1 MFSKILPEY
10 LFFIVIFSLLFISSC
25 SREIPNVLVFSK
37 TAGFHHESIPDGI
50 AAIQK
55 LGEENGFRVDTTT
68 NAAFFNEEN
77 LQNYAAV
84 VFLNTTGGVLN
95 HYQKAAFERYIQAGG
110 GFAGIHSATDTEYHW
125 GWYNRLVGAY
135 FLDHPPVQEAV
146 LDIVNKQHLSTR
158 HLPDQWI
165 RTDEWYSFRDL
176 NENVTVLIT
185 LDENTVEG
193 GTRMGYRPVSWYHD
207 FDGGRSFYTAL
218 GHTSESYSE
227 KAFLQHLLGG
237 IRYAIGRNRKR
248 DYTKASTERVP
259 PEYQFVKT
267 PLVTGEF
274 FEPTEMTI
282 LPNLDV
288 LITQRRGEILLY
300 KHEDSTLSEV
310 GFLDVYYTS
319 DAPGVNP
326 EEGVLGIQADPN
338 FNENGYV
345 FIFYS
350 PADTS
355 VNRLSRFVFEN
366 DVLNMD
372 SEVAVLEFYS
382 DRHICCHTGGSI
394 AFDAEGLLYLS
405 TGDNATPF
413 NQPGSQHILDGYAP
427 IDERPGFEQ
436 YDARRT
442 SGNSNDLRG
451 KIIRIQVNDDGTYDI
466 PDGNL
471 YPQGMEKTRPEIY
484 VQGTRNAY
492 RISVDQKTGFLYW
505 GDVGPDA
512 VNDSIGVRGP
522 RGYDEFNQA
531 REAGHFGWP
540 FFVGDNYPYNE
551 FDFNTGTPGPVFDP
565 ERPINRSPN
574 NTGIRE
580 LPPAQPA
587 FIWYPYSV
595 SDEFPELG
603 SGGRTAM
610 AGPVFNSS
618 LYPDESRLP
627 DYLSGKLF
635 IYEWMR
641 DWIKLVT
648 MTPEGD
654 YDRMEPFMDST
665 TFNAIMDMEIGPD
678 GKLYLLEY
686 GKGWFTKN
694 PDSGL
699 SRIDYNPEAAP
710 RKLTDVKTTETAPE
724 GHQTESEFEEGRS
737 LVATLDCRAC
747 HHTTTPSIGPTY
759 IEIARLYHNT
769 DGAAQYL
776 SDKIIQGG
784 SGVWGEVPMSAHPE
798 LSEEDAGKMVEWIL
812 SLDITEN

>member
-1 MFSKILPEY
+1 MIKINYGFL
-10 LFFIVIFSLLFISSC
+10 LLFSLILSFALSAC
-25 SREIPNVLVFSK
+25 STDPPSVLVFSK
-37 TAGFHHESIPDGI
+37 TAGFDHTFIPDGI

-68 NAAFFNEEN
+68 NAGLFTENN

-84 VFLNTTGGVLN
+84 IFLNTTGEVLN
-95 HYQKAAFERYIQAGG
+95 HYQKADFERFIQAGG
-110 GFAGIHSATDTEYHW
+110 GFVGIHSVTDTEYHW
-125 GWYNRLVGAY
+125 GWYNRLIGAY
-135 FLDHPPVQEAV
+135 FLDHPIVQEAV
-146 LDIVNKQHLSTR
+146 LHVVNKRHPSTR

-165 RTDEWYSFRDL
+165 RTDEWYSFRNF
-176 NENVTVLIT
+176 NEDVHVMIT
-185 LDENTVEG
+185 LDEGTIEG

-218 GHTSESYSE
+218 GNTSESYSE
-227 KAFLQHLLGG
+227 KAFLKHLLGG
-237 IRYAIGRNRKR
+237 IRYAIGRNRR
-248 DYTKASTERVP
+248 PDFSRARTQRVP
-259 PEYQFVKT
+259 PEFQFVKT

-282 LPNLDV
+282 LPNLDI

-300 KHEDSTLSEV
+300 KHEDSSLLKA

-326 EEGVLGIQADPN
+326 EEGVLGIQADPD
-338 FNENGYV
+338 FSENGFV

-355 VNRLSRFVFEN
+355 VNRLSRFVFKN
-366 DVLNMD
+366 DMLDMD
-372 SEVAVLEFYS
+372 SEITVLEFYS

-413 NQPGSQHILDGYAP
+413 NQPGSQFILDGYAP
-427 IDERPGFEQ
+427 IDERAGFEQ

-451 KIIRIQVNDDGTYDI
+451 KIIRIKVNDDGTYQI
-466 PDGNL
+466 PEGNL
-471 YPQGMEKTRPEIY
+471 YPVGMEKTRPEIY

-551 FDFNTGTPGPVFDP
+551 FDFSTGTPGAVFDP
-565 ERPINRSPN
+565 ELPVNRSPN

-595 SDEFPELG
+595 SEKFPELG
-603 SGGRTAM
+603 TGGRTAM
-610 AGPVFNSS
+610 AGPVYYSD
-618 LYPDESRLP
+618 LYPEETRLP
-627 DYLSGKLF
+627 DYLNGKLF

-641 DWIKLVT
+641 DWIKLVS

-654 YDRMEPFMDST
+654 YDMMEPFMYGT

-678 GKLYLLEY
+678 GKIYLLEY

-699 SRIDYNPEAAP
+699 SRIDFNPDAQPRISSSSAAAGIA
-710 RKLTDVKTTETAPE
+710 EE
-724 GHQTESEFEEGRS
+724 GHQTESEFDVGRN
-737 LVATLDCRAC
+737 LVTTLDCRAC
-747 HHTTTPSIGPTY
+747 HHITEPSIGPTY
-759 IEIARLYHNT
+759 TEIARRYQNR
-769 DGAAQYL
+769 DDVMDYL
-776 SDKIIQGG
+776 SGKIIEGG
-784 SGVWGEVPMSAHPE
+784 AGVWGDVPMSAHPE
-798 LSEEDAGKMVEWIL
+798 LSAEDAGNMVKWIL
-812 SLDITEN
+812 SLDTNGE

>member
-1 MFSKILPEY
+1 MSKYLPCFLPLFLAL
-10 LFFIVIFSLLFISSC
+10 LFFALSAC
-25 SREIPNVLVFSK
+25 STEPPSVLIYSK
-37 TAGFHHESIPDGI
+37 TSGFQHSSIPDGI
-50 AAIQK
+50 TAIQK
-55 LGEENGFRVDTTT
+55 LGKENGFRVDTTT
-68 NAAFFNEEN
+68 NSGLFTEEN
-77 LQNYAAV
+77 LQNYAAII
-84 VFLNTTGGVLN
+84 FLNTTGDVLN
-95 HYQKAAFERYIQAGG
+95 HYQKADFERFIQAGG
-110 GFAGIHSATDTEYHW
+110 GFVGIHSATDTEYHW

-146 LDIVNKQHLSTR
+146 LDVVNKRHPSTR

-185 LDENTVEG
+185 LDENTIEG
-193 GTRMGYRPVSWYHD
+193 GTMMGYRPVSWYHD

-227 KAFLQHLLGG
+227 TAFLQHLLGG
-237 IRYAIGRNRKR
+237 IRYAIGRNRKP
-248 DYTKASTERVP
+248 DYSKASTERVP
-259 PEYQFVKT
+259 PEFHFVKT
-267 PLVTGEF
+267 PLITGEF

-300 KHEDSTLSEV
+300 KHDDSTLSEV
-310 GFLDVYYTS
+310 GFLDVYFTS

-338 FNENGYV
+338 FSENGYV
-345 FIFYS
+345 FIYYS

-355 VNRLSRFVFEN
+355 VNRLSRFDFK
-366 DVLNMD
+366 DDMLDMD
-372 SEVAVLEFYS
+372 SEISVLEFYS
-382 DRHICCHTGGSI
+382 ERHICCHTGGSI

-413 NQPGSQHILDGYAP
+413 NQPGSVHILDGYAP

-451 KIIRIQVNDDGTYDI
+451 KIIRIKVNDDGTYQI
-466 PDGNL
+466 PEGNL
-471 YPQGMEKTRPEIY
+471 YPVGMEKTRPEIY

-531 REAGHFGWP
+531 RKAGHFGWP

-618 LYPDESRLP
+618 LYPGESRLP

-648 MTPEGD
+648 MTTEGD
-654 YDRMEPFMDST
+654 YDRMEPFMNST

-710 RKLTDVKTTETAPE
+710 RKLIDAKTTETAPE
-724 GHQTESEFEEGRS
+724 GHPTESEFEEGRN

-759 IEIARLYHNT
+759 IEIARRYHNT